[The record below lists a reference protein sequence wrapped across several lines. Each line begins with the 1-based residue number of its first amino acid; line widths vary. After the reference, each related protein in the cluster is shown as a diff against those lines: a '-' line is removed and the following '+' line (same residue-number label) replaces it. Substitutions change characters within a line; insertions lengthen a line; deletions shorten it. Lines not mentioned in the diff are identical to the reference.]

1 MVALAYKSSIHT
13 CQSFIKGTQAYNS
26 ISLEF
31 DSKPVLIPYN
41 LFTKEK
47 TRDLKQTR
55 ITRRDLEPISKNHID
70 NLAHITYITSCKT

>member
-13 CQSFIKGTQAYNS
+13 CQSFIKGTQVHNS

-55 ITRRDLEPISKNHID
+55 ITRRLGTNRQEP
-70 NLAHITYITSCKT
+70 Y